1 MGVNVKKT
9 NNTRHAIFVKKY
21 QTAANHTFVIFPEG
35 GLDLD
40 EDGTD
45 HFILE
50 GPEPGNINYKL
61 PPLIIVE
68 LAESSFPWRSYGIW
82 RVVNG

>member
-1 MGVNVKKT
+1 MKKT
-9 NNTRHAIFVKKY
+9 NNTRHAIFVKNY
-21 QTAANHTFVIFPEG
+21 RTSSNRTFLIFPEG

-50 GPEPGNINYKL
+50 DPEPDNTDYKL
-61 PPLIIVE
+61 PQLIIVE
-68 LAESSFPWRSYGIW
+68 LAKEPFAGRSYGIW
-82 RVVNG
+82 RVVNE

>member
-1 MGVNVKKT
+1 MKKT
-9 NNTRHAIFVKKY
+9 NNIRHAIFVKKY
-21 QTAANHTFVIFPEG
+21 QITPNRTFLIFPEG

-50 GPEPGNINYKL
+50 DPEPDNRSYKL
-61 PPLIIVE
+61 PQLIIVE
-68 LAESSFPWRSYGIW
+68 LVKKWRSYGIW
-82 RVVNG
+82 RVVNE

>member
-1 MGVNVKKT
+1 MGVDMKKT
-9 NNTRHAIFVKKY
+9 NNIRHAIFVKKY
-21 QTAANHTFVIFPEG
+21 QLSSNRTFLIFPEG

-50 GPEPGNINYKL
+50 DPEPGNMRYKL
-61 PPLIIVE
+61 PQLIIVE
-68 LAESSFPWRSYGIW
+68 LAKEPFSGRPYGIW